1 MSSIHTREY
10 QQLLKNLRAA
20 RIHAKLT
27 QVQVAAKLKKPQ
39 SFIAKC
45 ESGERRI
52 DFVELQAFARLYG
65 KPVAYFEAPE
75 ARGRRGRG

>member
-1 MSSIHTREY
+1 MSSIHTRDY
-10 QQLLKNLRAA
+10 RRLLETLRKA
-20 RIHAKLT
+20 RLDADLT

-52 DFVELQAFARLYG
+52 DFIEMQALARLYG
-65 KPVAYFEAPE
+65 KPLSFFEDPK
-75 ARGRRGRG
+75 RRICRD